1 MTDLVT
7 MGETMLKLSP
17 PHGERLRTT
26 REFSVQAAG
35 AESNVAVAAAQ
46 LGLDTVWLSK
56 LPDTV
61 MGERVTSE
69 LRSHGVDPRVAL
81 GDDTDRV
88 ATYYVE
94 HGGSPRG
101 TKVIYDRADSAVTT
115 ATADELALE
124 TIREADWFHVTGIT
138 PALSETLRET
148 TSAAIDAANE
158 AGTVASFDL
167 NYRSKLWSPAEA
179 KSAYEAILPEV
190 DVLVAAIR
198 DVRQVLGR
206 EGRPAELARG
216 LADEFDLR
224 TVIVTRGEKGATAVH
239 GDETFEQGVYEAETV
254 DPVGTGDAFVG
265 GYVTSRLRDGSISDA
280 LSYAAATAA
289 LKRTVDGDLAVVSPE
304 EVESV
309 VREED
314 TEISR

>member
-7 MGETMLKLSP
+7 LGETMLKLSP

-26 REFSVQAAG
+26 REVSVQAAG
-35 AESNVAVAAAQ
+35 AESNVAVAASQ
-46 LGLDTVWLSK
+46 LGLDAVWLSK

-69 LRSHGVDPRVAL
+69 LRSHGVEPRVAL

-94 HGGSPRG
+94 HGGAPRG
-101 TKVIYDRADSAVTT
+101 TKVIYDRSNSAVTT
-115 ATADELALE
+115 ATADELALDS
-124 TIREADWFHVTGIT
+124 IREADWFHVTGIT
-138 PALSETLRET
+138 PALSDTLRDT
-148 TSAAIDAANE
+148 TAAALDAARE
-158 AGTVASFDL
+158 AGTTASFDL

-179 KSAYEAILPEV
+179 KDEYERLLPEA
-190 DVLVAAIR
+190 DVAVAALR
-198 DVRQVLGR
+198 DVREVLDR
-206 EGRPAELARG
+206 EGEPAELARG
-216 LADEFDLR
+216 LADDFGLR
-224 TVIVTRGEKGATAVH
+224 TVIVTRGEKGAVAVH
-239 GDETFEQGVYEAETV
+239 DGGTFEQGVYEADTV

-265 GYVTSRLRDGSISDA
+265 GYVTRRLGGGSVSDS

-304 EVESV
+304 EVEAV

>member
-7 MGETMLKLSP
+7 LGETMLKLSP

-46 LGLDTVWLSK
+46 LGLDAVWLSK

-69 LRSHGVDPRVAL
+69 LRSHGVEPRVAL
-81 GDDTDRV
+81 GGDGDRV

-101 TKVIYDRADSAVTT
+101 TKVIYDRANSAVTT
-115 ATADELALE
+115 ATPEELPFDA
-124 TIREADWFHVTGIT
+124 IREAEWFHVTGIT
-138 PALSETLRET
+138 PALSSTLRDT
-148 TSAAIDAANE
+148 TEASLDAARE
-158 AGTVASFDL
+158 ADTVASFDL

-179 KSAYEAILPEV
+179 KAAYEALLPKV
-190 DVLVAAIR
+190 DVLVAALR
-198 DVRQVLGR
+198 DVRQVLDRRG
-206 EGRPAELARG
+206 EAADLARD
-216 LADEFDLR
+216 LADDFDLR
-224 TVIVTRGEKGATAVH
+224 TVIVTRGEEGAVAVH
-239 GDETFEQGVYEAETV
+239 DGETFDQGVYEADTV

-265 GYVTSRLRDGSISDA
+265 GYVTRRLRGGSMSDS

-309 VREED
+309 VREEG

>member
-46 LGLDTVWLSK
+46 LGLDSVWLSK

-61 MGERVTSE
+61 MGQRVTSE
-69 LRSHGVDPRVAL
+69 LRSHGVEPRVAL
-81 GDDTDRV
+81 GGDTDRV

-94 HGGSPRG
+94 HGGAPRG
-101 TKVIYDRADSAVTT
+101 TKVIYDRTNSAVTT
-115 ATADELALE
+115 ATPDELAFDA
-124 TIREADWFHVTGIT
+124 IREAEWFHVTGIT
-138 PALSETLRET
+138 PALSGTLRET
-148 TSAAIDAANE
+148 TAAALDAANE
-158 AGTVASFDL
+158 ADTVTSFDL

-179 KSAYEAILPEV
+179 KETYERLLPEV

-198 DVRQVLGR
+198 DVRNVLDR
-206 EGRPAELARG
+206 EGEAAELARG
-216 LADEFDLR
+216 LAEEFDLR
-224 TVIVTRGEKGATAVH
+224 TVIVTRGGDGATAVH
-239 GDETFEQGVYEAETV
+239 DGETFEQGIYEAETV

-265 GYVTSRLRDGSISDA
+265 GYVARRLDGGSTSDA

-289 LKRTVDGDLAVVSPE
+289 LKRTVDGDLAVVTPE
-304 EVESV
+304 EVEAV

-314 TEISR
+314 TEIAR

>member
-17 PHGERLRTT
+17 PHGERLRTA

-46 LGLDTVWLSK
+46 LGLDAVWLSK
-56 LPDTV
+56 LPNTI

-94 HGGSPRG
+94 HGGAPRG

-115 ATADELALE
+115 ATAEELALDS
-124 TIREADWFHVTGIT
+124 IREADWFHVTGIT
-138 PALSETLRET
+138 PALSETLRDT
-148 TSAAIDAANE
+148 TMAALDAANG
-158 AGTVASFDL
+158 AGAVASFDL

-179 KSAYEAILPEV
+179 KATYESILPEV
-190 DVLVAAIR
+190 DVLVAALR

-206 EGRPAELARG
+206 EGTAAELARG

-224 TVIVTRGEKGATAVH
+224 TVIVTRGEKGAVAAH
-239 GDETFEQGVYEAETV
+239 GGETFDQGVYEAETV

-265 GYVTSRLRDGSISDA
+265 GYVASRLRDGAMSEA